1 MLRTGMWRGVS
12 RIRSLC
18 YHTSNEAR
26 RSHTP
31 HSSMSKLVQRLE
43 RLGRDAPAP
52 MGFGFSSRRQPTP
65 QMLLL
70 ASCATAE
77 EVSEEALAHLD
88 GVLLTSSNPTDD
100 VNAGD
105 TPWGVMLPE
114 AGADAIGPLRQKGC
128 DFIAL
133 TAGGIHLDSLKDED
147 LGRVM
152 VTPRDL
158 STERAHSLG
167 DLPVDAVLL
176 AEALSPPLTLQALM
190 DLSALRGE
198 IGKPALVFLSSV
210 PSAWEVECLR
220 DIGVDGVVMDASH
233 ASADELEAL
242 KQHILALPRRR
253 PRGERP
259 TPSVPQAALSSDAD
273 LDEDEP

>member
-1 MLRTGMWRGVS
+1 
-12 RIRSLC
+12 
-18 YHTSNEAR
+18 
-26 RSHTP
+26 
-31 HSSMSKLVQRLE
+31 MSKLVQRLE

-52 MGFGFSSRRQPTP
+52 MGFGFSARRQPAP

-70 ASCATAE
+70 ASCAAPE
-77 EVSEEALAHLD
+77 ELSQDALAHLD
-88 GVLLTSSNPTDD
+88 GVLLTSPNPDGE
-100 VNAGD
+100 VKAGD
-105 TPWGVMLPE
+105 APWGVTLPE
-114 AGADAIGPLRQKGC
+114 VTADDIASLREKGC

-133 TAGGIHLDSLKDED
+133 SAGGILLDAMKDEE

-158 STERAHSLG
+158 STEQAHSLG
-167 DLPVDAVLL
+167 DLPIDAVLL
-176 AEALSPPLTLQALM
+176 TEPLSPPMTLQALM

-198 IGKPALVFLSSV
+198 IAKPALVLLSGV

-220 DIGVDGVVMDASH
+220 DIGVDGVVVDAAH
-233 ASADELEAL
+233 AGAADLEAL

-259 TPSVPQAALSSDAD
+259 APSVSQPAVTANAD
-273 LDEDEP
+273 LDEEEM

>member
-1 MLRTGMWRGVS
+1 
-12 RIRSLC
+12 
-18 YHTSNEAR
+18 
-26 RSHTP
+26 
-31 HSSMSKLVQRLE
+31 MSKLVQRLE

-52 MGFGFSSRRQPTP
+52 MGFGFSARRQPAP

-70 ASCATAE
+70 ASYTTPAGL
-77 EVSEEALAHLD
+77 SQEALAHLD
-88 GVLLTSSNPTDD
+88 GVLLTSSDHADSLTT
-100 VNAGD
+100 GD

-114 AGADAIGPLRQKGC
+114 VAADAIGPLREKGC

-133 TAGGIHLDSLKDED
+133 TAGGVHLDSLKDEEM
-147 LGRVM
+147 GRVM
-152 VTPRDL
+152 VAPRDL
-158 STERAHSLG
+158 STEQAHSLG

-176 AEALSPPLTLQALM
+176 TEPLSPPLTLQALM

-198 IGKPALVFLSSV
+198 IGKPALVLLSGV

-220 DIGVDGVVMDASH
+220 DIGVDGVVVDA
-233 ASADELEAL
+233 ARVGADDLEFL

-259 TPSVPQAALSSDAD
+259 APSVSHPAVAAGAD

>member
-1 MLRTGMWRGVS
+1 
-12 RIRSLC
+12 
-18 YHTSNEAR
+18 
-26 RSHTP
+26 
-31 HSSMSKLVQRLE
+31 MSKLVQRLE

-52 MGFGFSSRRQPTP
+52 MGFGFSARRQPAP

-70 ASCATAE
+70 ASCAAPAE
-77 EVSEEALAHLD
+77 LSEEALAQLD
-88 GVLLTSSNPTDD
+88 GVLLTSSNSTDD
-100 VNAGD
+100 IKTGE

-114 AGADAIGPLRQKGC
+114 VAGDAIGPLREKGY

-133 TAGGIHLDSLKDED
+133 MARGVHLDSLKDEE

-152 VTPRDL
+152 VTPREL
-158 STERAHSLG
+158 STEQAHSLG
-167 DLPVDAVLL
+167 DLPVDAILL
-176 AEALSPPLTLQALM
+176 AEPLSPPLTLQALM

-198 IGKPALVFLSSV
+198 IGKPALVLLSGV

-220 DIGVDGVVMDASH
+220 DIGVDGVVVDAAH
-233 ASADELEAL
+233 AGAAELEAL

-259 TPSVPQAALSSDAD
+259 APSVSHPTVAAGAD
-273 LDEDEP
+273 LDEEEL